1 MNITVAKGFFSSK
14 DAEELITQI
23 IHIKI
28 KYLEGRINAAT
39 DNAEDL
45 KMRERRIIELQKE
58 LFEMRRYIQHNPG
71 RINLNAGIELTR
83 S

>member
-1 MNITVAKGFFSSK
+1 MNITVANGFFSSK
-14 DAEELITQI
+14 DAEELITQM

-28 KYLEGRINAAT
+28 RYLEGRINSAS
-39 DNAEDL
+39 DNTEDL
-45 KMRERRIIELQKE
+45 KMRERSIVQLQKE

-71 RINLNAGIELTR
+71 RINLNVGIEMSR